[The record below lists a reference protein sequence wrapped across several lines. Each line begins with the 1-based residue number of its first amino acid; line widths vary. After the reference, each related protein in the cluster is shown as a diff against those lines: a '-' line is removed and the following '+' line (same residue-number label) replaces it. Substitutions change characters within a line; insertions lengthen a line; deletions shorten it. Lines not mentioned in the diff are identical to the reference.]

1 MKQNVFERIDSIHE
15 KLNRALANFSD
26 SAVAEIIRADY
37 KKTEE
42 KEELAVYLDWME
54 YLVQNHP
61 FNRGYWA
68 TMSAIRR
75 RMTK

>member
-1 MKQNVFERIDSIHE
+1 MKTNVFKRIDSIHE

-26 SAVAEIIRADY
+26 SAVAEVIRADY
-37 KKTEE
+37 KKTEAV
-42 KEELAVYLDWME
+42 EELAVYLDWME

-61 FNRGYWA
+61 FNRGYWSTLA
-68 TMSAIRR
+68 AIRR

>member
-1 MKQNVFERIDSIHE
+1 MKESIFKRIEEIHM
-15 KLNRALANFSD
+15 KLNRALMNFGD
-26 SAVAEIIRADY
+26 SKVAEVVRNGY
-37 KKTEE
+37 KKTEA
-42 KEELAVYLDWME
+42 KEELSIYLDWME